1 MYTKRLTRAQVWPV
15 PRGKTPRALPGDT
28 ARRGRAQTQGTR
40 LTERPRNVHR
50 ETFMIHE
57 TFRRETFS
65 HHPHRTRE
73 AAVSCAAQVASMPV
87 WQVHSCTRRA
97 SHVTREL
104 SSHEEAWA
112 AGCSTPTGAGAH
124 RENSHHPTPTSTGM
138 KESSA
143 LSSSGRRQRAPP
155 LSPSARFIGAC
166 VA

>member
-1 MYTKRLTRAQVWPV
+1 MYTQRLTRAQVWPV
-15 PRGKTPRALPGDT
+15 PRGKTSSITRGYRT
-28 ARRGRAQTQGTR
+28 AWASTDSR
-40 LTERPRNVHR
+40 LTEKTKRSQRRHV
-50 ETFMIHE
+50 HE

-65 HHPHRTRE
+65 YHPHRTRE
-73 AAVSCAAQVASMPV
+73 AAASCAAQVASMPM

-97 SHVTREL
+97 LHVTREL

-124 RENSHHPTPTSTGM
+124 SENSHHPTPTSTGM
-138 KESSA
+138 KECSA

-155 LSPSARFIGAC
+155 LQARFIGAC